1 MKIEVCPISRSK
13 ERVEFLDLGNI
24 PIEGNLCSSREESI
38 NIERYPM
45 ILQYFPQS
53 KLVTL
58 TEYIDKDKI
67 YLNYLYHSGISKP
80 YLEHCSEMYD
90 YLTTYLKFKKGDVVV
105 DIGGNDGSLLLEFKK
120 KKSDLWLINIECSK
134 SFIEVNKQKNI
145 NYINDYFG
153 ENIDLPIKAKLITS
167 TNVFQHTE
175 PLRSFVKGIYKNLSK
190 EGIWCLEFPYL
201 ISTLNEDN
209 YDQAYHEHVYYYCLT
224 PLKIL
229 FEQEGLKI
237 IDVSFHDIH
246 TGTLRILSVK
256 KDSKKEPNEDVQ
268 IYLGFEVGL
277 DKEYCLEWG
286 KNIYKKIEKFKE
298 FFSDMRSNKKTIYGF
313 GAAIKGCVFLNTCE
327 LDYNTI
333 KYVIDDTSE
342 KQGKFVPGT
351 GIEVVSR
358 DILKTNPPDYI
369 LILAHNFKDY
379 IIESLRKEYK
389 GKFIVMFPRIVIS

>member
-45 ILQYFPQS
+45 ILQYFLQS